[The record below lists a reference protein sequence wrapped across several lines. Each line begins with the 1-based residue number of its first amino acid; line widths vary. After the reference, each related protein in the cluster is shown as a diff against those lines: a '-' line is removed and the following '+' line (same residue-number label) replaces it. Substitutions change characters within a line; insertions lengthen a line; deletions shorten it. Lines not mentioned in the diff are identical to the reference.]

1 MVAQAM
7 QGIIQER
14 DASNRKKLISLGKS
28 QSVKVLE
35 TNEDKIKTEI
45 LDAKLMPTMRE
56 IKYLFEKLVGEKF
69 EKEMRPDM
77 RIMNEDLDQV
87 TNSELNIEKIV
98 KEETDRI
105 LKSVPMESKTI
116 KQINEFDDISK
127 KKLLE
132 FADKIEK

>member
-1 MVAQAM
+1 M

-14 DASNRKKLISLGKS
+14 DASNRMKLISLGKS

-87 TNSELNIEKIV
+87 TNSELNIEKIA

-116 KQINEFDDISK
+116 KQMNEFDDISK

-132 FADKIEK
+132 FAYKIEK

>member
-7 QGIIQER
+7 QGIIQDREEYHP
-14 DASNRKKLISLGKS
+14 KKLTLGKS
-28 QSVKVLE
+28 QSVKVIGI
-35 TNEDKIKTEI
+35 NEDRIKEEI

-87 TNSELNIEKIV
+87 TNAESTIAKIV
-98 KEETDRI
+98 KEETDKI
-105 LKSVPMESKTI
+105 LKSVPMKSQAIRQMTEYD
-116 KQINEFDDISK
+116 NISK
-127 KKLLE
+127 K
-132 FADKIEK
+132 